1 MRHAL
6 SIARSVHFVTACALV
21 RPTQERAPGIGRE
34 REAISDGA
42 GEMQMLTDARRPV
55 EGAALVER
63 VRALVHEGQDTSS
76 LATRS

>member
-1 MRHAL
+1 
-6 SIARSVHFVTACALV
+6 
-21 RPTQERAPGIGRE
+21 
-34 REAISDGA
+34 
-42 GEMQMLTDARRPV
+42 MLTDARRPV